1 MHRAGARRARAG
13 AAPPDPSRHG
23 GEPASPT
30 RMQHQQW
37 PDPEPEPEPEP
48 KPEPKPEPEPEPQ
61 PRRRATKKVTASTE
75 VAGAI
80 STAVFLEALASSMEG
95 VVKEDITVKTFEMK
109 VASSASVPCA
119 GSGGFTETMKDE
131 FKQGV
136 MFATNATDVVVDT
149 VTGCGGRRRRA
160 LSSASLES
168 RELDVHSR
176 RRLQDSSSTG
186 ASVAYTVTTTDSGAA
201 VGIAEV
207 MANTTRFAAALVT
220 SINNNGG
227 FGGSTL
233 NASDL
238 VASAKAPTIT
248 TAISYEVIVPPTV
261 DETTVT
267 AVASDSDSMLGI
279 VQSAAAAVDI
289 PQSIESSSLA
299 VSATATDIAAV
310 VVVVPDKV
318 SSGSRSSVLLGASG
332 LAVLVACCAY

>member
-1 MHRAGARRARAG
+1 MG
-13 AAPPDPSRHG
+13 
-23 GEPASPT
+23 
-30 RMQHQQW
+30 
-37 PDPEPEPEPEP
+37 
-48 KPEPKPEPEPEPQ
+48 
-61 PRRRATKKVTASTE
+61 
-75 VAGAI
+75 
-80 STAVFLEALASSMEG
+80 
-95 VVKEDITVKTFEMK
+95 
-109 VASSASVPCA
+109 
-119 GSGGFTETMKDE
+119 
-131 FKQGV
+131 
-136 MFATNATDVVVDT
+136 
-149 VTGCGGRRRRA
+149 
-160 LSSASLES
+160 
-168 RELDVHSR
+168 
-176 RRLQDSSSTG
+176 
-186 ASVAYTVTTTDSGAA
+186 TTTDSGAA